1 MRKMKRLE
9 WVCDKKMGTETLTRG
24 RPETLAFNSA
34 RYAHKRGGKLGI
46 LAIKSFGFVK
56 RGPD

>member
-1 MRKMKRLE
+1 MKRLE